1 MTHQYKYACRSW
13 LRTTAAVAAL
23 ANAVPAIAQSGP
35 GGEAEPGS
43 QAEAPSQG
51 VEVIVVTARKTSENL
66 QTVPVAVTALSG
78 AALAEAGINNVFD
91 IQGKVPNLYLQ
102 NSAID
107 AAGLT
112 IAMRGQKQ
120 NDFILTV
127 DPSVGLYVDGFYH
140 PRTYGMRS
148 ALVDIERLEVL
159 RGPQG
164 TLYGRNTTGGAL
176 SVYSTEPKDTLGGSV
191 SLRTGNYAMV
201 EGTAILNVPLSE
213 EVATRFVVQH
223 GSQNGL
229 GSDGLGDDI
238 ASENRTYVR
247 GKLRGDFGP
256 VRATVTGI
264 YNRIKTGGALLKLSG
279 LAPASSC
286 PTRGLDGCISALEV
300 VAELYGFAGLADP
313 ASRAAGEEA
322 LRSYVGGDPYT
333 SGSLYRAF
341 STFESEEVNLDLSWD
356 VADAITLRSLTG
368 YQHFTRGNNTDD
380 DGTPFTLLNA
390 EQRTRDEYLS
400 QELQLLGDTGSLQ
413 WVLGGYFGRETGR
426 EISTSVAIPLLNP
439 ISVITDGE
447 IENRSLAAFAQA
459 TWTFAPDTRITGGI
473 RWSTDRRTLI
483 SRTRDSSGNCLVPAG
498 ELTGAPGNP
507 ANGPAQCPRTF
518 ENTYSD
524 PSWLIS
530 IDRQFSPELFA
541 YAKVARGYRTG
552 GQNLR
557 GSYVE
562 TAFQPFE
569 PETITEYE
577 VGLKSDLLDRKL
589 RINLAAFY
597 DDYTNIQRSIT
608 VLTLRPAPSTVVT
621 NAAAGSIWGV
631 EGELTARL
639 SPNLSFGANASYTN
653 AKYDDFVDL
662 IGDRSDETFGVPDW
676 IVSARVDYS
685 ADTQGGELHGQ
696 ISYDWQSE
704 TVLAPEAQFDDQ
716 VTQGAYGLLNA
727 RIAIDFDQ
735 FDGTFALFA
744 RNLLDKS
751 YFSGAIAID
760 RALGFNAVVAGEP
773 RRVGAELTFRF
784 GGAR

>member
-1 MTHQYKYACRSW
+1 MKYDFKSGCRSW
-13 LRTTAAVAAL
+13 LRFTAAVAAL
-23 ANAVPAIAQSGP
+23 ASAVPAIAQSDP
-35 GGEAEPGS
+35 DSEAETGAQGRP
-43 QAEAPSQG
+43 PSHG
-51 VEVIVVTARKTSENL
+51 VEEIVVTARKVAENL

-78 AALAEAGINNVFD
+78 DALTQAGINNVFD

-176 SVYSTEPKDTLGGSV
+176 SVYSAQPKDALGGSV
-191 SLRTGNYAMV
+191 SLKAGNYGLM

-213 EVATRFVVQH
+213 QVASRFVVQH
-223 GSQNGL
+223 GSQDGL

-247 GKLRGDFGP
+247 GKLRGDFGA
-256 VRATVTGI
+256 VRATLTGV
-264 YNRIKTGGALLKLSG
+264 YNRIETGGALLKLAG

-286 PTRGLDGCISALEV
+286 PTRGLDGCISALQV

-313 ASRAAGEEA
+313 VARAAGEDA

-333 SGSLYRAF
+333 SGSLYQAF
-341 STFESEEVNLDLSWD
+341 SSFESEEVNLDLTWD
-356 VADAITLRSLTG
+356 VSDTISLRSLTA
-368 YQHFTRGNNTDD
+368 YQHFNRGNNTDD

-390 EQRTRDEYLS
+390 EQRTREEYFS

-413 WVLGGYFGRETGR
+413 WVVGGYFGRETGR
-426 EISTSVAIPLLNP
+426 EVSTSVAIPLLNP
-439 ISVITDGE
+439 IAVITDGE
-447 IENRSLAAFAQA
+447 IVNRSLAAFAQA

-473 RWSTDRRTLI
+473 RWSTDRRTLS
-483 SRTRDSSGNCLVPAG
+483 SRTRDSVGMCLVPAG
-498 ELTGAPGNP
+498 ALTGAPGNP

-518 ENTYSD
+518 QDTYSD

-530 IDRQFSPELFA
+530 IDRQVSPELFA
-541 YAKVARGYRTG
+541 YAKIARGYRTG

-577 VGLKSDLLDRKL
+577 IGIKSDLLGRKL

-621 NAAAGSIWGV
+621 NAAAGSIWGIEAEV
-631 EGELTARL
+631 AARL
-639 SPNLSFGANASYTN
+639 SSNLSIGGNASYTN
-653 AKYDDFVDL
+653 AKYDEFVDL

-676 IVSARVDYS
+676 IVSAHIDYS
-685 ADTQGGELHGQ
+685 AGTHLGELRGQ
-696 ISYDWQSE
+696 ISYDWQSK
-704 TVLAPEAQFDDQ
+704 TVLAPEALFDDQ
-716 VTQGAYGLLNA
+716 VTQGAYGLLNG

-735 FDGTFALFA
+735 FDGTFAIFA

-751 YFSGAIAID
+751 YASGAIAID
-760 RALGFNAVVAGEP
+760 RALGFNAVVFGEP
-773 RRVGAELTFRF
+773 RRVGAEMIFRF

>member
-1 MTHQYKYACRSW
+1 MSD
-13 LRTTAAVAAL
+13 
-23 ANAVPAIAQSGP
+23 
-35 GGEAEPGS
+35 
-43 QAEAPSQG
+43 QG
-51 VEVIVVTARKTSENL
+51 VEVIVVTARKTAENL

-78 AALAEAGINNVFD
+78 DALTEAGINNVFD

-112 IAMRGQKQ
+112 VAMRGQKQ

-176 SVYSTEPKDTLGGSV
+176 SVYSAQPRYTLGGSV
-191 SLRTGNYAMV
+191 SLRAGNYGFV
-201 EGTAILNVPLSE
+201 EGTAIANVPLSE
-213 EVATRFVVQH
+213 AVATRFVVQH
-223 GSQNGL
+223 GSQDGL

-238 ASENRTYVR
+238 ASENRTYLR
-247 GKLRGDFGP
+247 GKIRGEFGP
-256 VRATVTGI
+256 VQATVTGT
-264 YNRIKTGGALLKLSG
+264 YNHIKTGGALLKLSG

-286 PTRGLDGCISALEV
+286 PTRGLDGCISALQV

-313 ASRAAGEEA
+313 VSRAAGEAA

-333 SGSLYRAF
+333 SGSLYRAY
-341 STFESEEVNLDLSWD
+341 SSFESEEVNLDLAYD
-356 VADAITLRSLTG
+356 VSEAVTLRSLTG
-368 YQHFTRGNNTDD
+368 YQHFKRGNNTDD

-390 EQRTRDEYLS
+390 EQRTREDYFS
-400 QELQLLGDTGSLQ
+400 QELQLLGDMGPLQ
-413 WVLGGYFGRETGR
+413 WVVGGYFGRETGR

-439 ISVITDGE
+439 TSVITDGE
-447 IENRSLAAFAQA
+447 IVNRSLAAFAQA

-483 SRTRDSSGNCLVPAG
+483 SRTRDSTGVCLVPEG

-530 IDRQFSPELFA
+530 IDRQFTPELFG

-562 TAFQPFE
+562 TAFPPFE

-577 VGLKSDLLDRKL
+577 VGIKSDLLDRKL

-631 EGELTARL
+631 EAELLARL
-639 SPNLSFGANASYTN
+639 SPSLSFGANASYSK
-653 AKYDDFVDL
+653 AEYDEFIDL

-685 ADTQGGELHGQ
+685 ADTRIGEFHGQ
-696 ISYDWQSE
+696 VSYDWQSE

-716 VTQGAYGLLNA
+716 VTQGAFGLLNA
-727 RIAIDFDQ
+727 RVAIDFDPINA
-735 FDGTFALFA
+735 TLALFG

-751 YFSGAIAID
+751 YASGAIAID
-760 RALGFNAVVAGEP
+760 RALGFNAVVTGEP
-773 RRVGAELTFRF
+773 RRVGVELTFRF
-784 GGAR
+784 GGER